1 MGNLKPI
8 GSEKLTGQDKIKR
21 IMEIARFN
29 ETIPQTIN
37 ETAKSE
43 YSVGL
48 ADGNKYEIVRERQ
61 GYIIK
66 KTISESETDY
76 IEPMKNR
83 KYYSSYSQALK
94 RLNLVA
100 GELNRINENEEGVS
114 LYGEQKKFTLK
125 TPKPAAPAAEETPMP
140 PMAPP
145 AVPTPELP
153 PSPMDGGDVEGIEG
167 EDMGMEDMGVEGE
180 DMGMEDMGAEGEEPS
195 VEDDGDTVT
204 FKSIQKLT
212 GKLTQKIR
220 TLESQ
225 EGMTSEDIKYVIN
238 MVLSSVDLNS
248 LSEEDKED
256 IMSKF
261 EEDETED
268 FGAEDDMDGEDMTDD
283 TEVEDIQAD
292 MDIPVEGEMEED
304 MFGSFGNMGRKD
316 YKGDSY
322 YDENDRP
329 VKDSDLFGIAGNDF
343 DTEEFDSFQKLYDKY
358 GDKQK
363 WFNKR
368 DGESMFNK
376 YKDMTG
382 KPFKV
387 KSRKTEMDEDMYGSF
402 GNMKRKDYKGDSY
415 YDENDR
421 PVKDSDLFGIA
432 GNDFDTEEFD
442 SFQKLYDKYG
452 DKQKWFNKRDGES
465 MFNKYKDMT
474 GKPFKVKSRKTEM
487 EGSGN
492 GAIFDSIFG
501 ESKVDK
507 VISKYFEVS
516 KEEIRESK
524 EKQIQEISKKKAV
537 VNQIMES
544 VVKMTETIEQEL
556 AAKKF
561 LQKNVNSRFVG
572 ITNKK
577 NLVFETKSGQV
588 KITTNGEIL

>member
-1 MGNLKPI
+1 MANLKPI
-8 GSEKLTGQDKIKR
+8 GSEKLTGQDKISR
-21 IMEIARFN
+21 IMEIARFK
-29 ETIPQTIN
+29 EVMPQTIN

-43 YSVGL
+43 YSVSL

-66 KTISESETDY
+66 KTISESETEY

-83 KYYSSYSQALK
+83 KYYSSYSQAFK

-100 GELNRINENEEGVS
+100 GELNRLNENEEGIS

-125 TPKPAAPAAEETPMP
+125 TPKPAPAPEV

-145 AVPTPELP
+145 AAPPAVPAPELP
-153 PSPMDGGDVEGIEG
+153 PSPMDGG
-167 EDMGMEDMGVEGE
+167 EDMGMEDMG
-180 DMGMEDMGAEGEEPS
+180 MEDMGPETDVEDVDIDVDVDAEESGEEN
-195 VEDDGDTVT
+195 EGQVT
-204 FKSIQKLT
+204 FKTIQKLT

-220 TLESQ
+220 TLDTQ

-238 MVLSSVDLNS
+238 MVLSSLDLNS

-261 EEDETED
+261 EEDSED

-292 MDIPVEGEMEED
+292 MDVPVEGYEMEEE
-304 MFGSFGNMGRKD
+304 D
-316 YKGDSY
+316 Y
-322 YDENDRP
+322 
-329 VKDSDLFGIAGNDF
+329 
-343 DTEEFDSFQKLYDKY
+343 
-358 GDKQK
+358 
-363 WFNKR
+363 
-368 DGESMFNK
+368 
-376 YKDMTG
+376 
-382 KPFKV
+382 
-387 KSRKTEMDEDMYGSF
+387 
-402 GNMKRKDYKGDSY
+402 
-415 YDENDR
+415 
-421 PVKDSDLFGIA
+421 
-432 GNDFDTEEFD
+432 
-442 SFQKLYDKYG
+442 
-452 DKQKWFNKRDGES
+452 
-465 MFNKYKDMT
+465 
-474 GKPFKVKSRKTEM
+474 
-487 EGSGN
+487 GN

-516 KEEIRESK
+516 KKEIREGK
-524 EKQIQEISKKKAV
+524 EKQIQETAKKKTI

-561 LQKNVNSRFVG
+561 VKENLNSKFVG

-577 NLVFETKSGQV
+577 NLVFETKTGQV
-588 KITTNGEIL
+588 RITPNGDLI

>member
-1 MGNLKPI
+1 MADLKPI
-8 GSEKLTGQDKIKR
+8 GSEKLTGQDKLNR

-29 ETIPQTIN
+29 EVMPKAIN

-43 YSVGL
+43 YSVSL

-66 KTISESETDY
+66 KNISESETEY

-83 KYYSSYSQALK
+83 KYYSSYSQAFK

-100 GELNRINENEEGVS
+100 GELNRLNENEEGLS

-125 TPKPAAPAAEETPMP
+125 TPKPAPAPEMEA

-145 AVPTPELP
+145 TAPPSVPSPELP
-153 PSPMDGGDVEGIEG
+153 PSPMGGE
-167 EDMGMEDMGVEGE
+167 EDMGMEDMGMEDAPEVDDVDIDVDVDTEEGGE
-180 DMGMEDMGAEGEEPS
+180 DQ
-195 VEDDGDTVT
+195 VT

-220 TLESQ
+220 TLDSQ

-238 MVLSSVDLNS
+238 MVLSSLDLKS
-248 LSEEDKED
+248 LSEEDMED

-261 EEDETED
+261 DEDETED

-292 MDIPVEGEMEED
+292 MDVPVEG
-304 MFGSFGNMGRKD
+304 
-316 YKGDSY
+316 Y
-322 YDENDRP
+322 
-329 VKDSDLFGIAGNDF
+329 
-343 DTEEFDSFQKLYDKY
+343 
-358 GDKQK
+358 
-363 WFNKR
+363 
-368 DGESMFNK
+368 
-376 YKDMTG
+376 
-382 KPFKV
+382 
-387 KSRKTEMDEDMYGSF
+387 EMDEE
-402 GNMKRKDYKGDSY
+402 DY
-415 YDENDR
+415 
-421 PVKDSDLFGIA
+421 
-432 GNDFDTEEFD
+432 
-442 SFQKLYDKYG
+442 
-452 DKQKWFNKRDGES
+452 
-465 MFNKYKDMT
+465 
-474 GKPFKVKSRKTEM
+474 
-487 EGSGN
+487 GN
-492 GAIFDSIFG
+492 GAIFDSIFS

-516 KEEIRESK
+516 KKEIRETK
-524 EKQIQEISKKKAV
+524 EKQIQETVKKKTI

-561 LQKNVNSRFVG
+561 IRENLNSKFVG

-577 NLVFETKSGQV
+577 NLVFETKRGQV
-588 KITTNGEIL
+588 RITPNGDLI